1 MNKKKRQLV
10 YEKFGGR
17 CAYCG
22 KELAYKDMQV
32 DHKDPLF
39 RNDTDEQLAK
49 AGIKRGTDDMENLM
63 PSCRRCNFRKGTLTL
78 DQFRRE
84 LYYQCKRVLER
95 NFQVK
100 QSIDYGLLHS
110 TLHPVIFYFEYYS
123 YPLEHLN
130 ELMKEVTNGLQ
141 KN

>member
-10 YEKFGGR
+10 YDKFGGR

-22 KELAYKDMQV
+22 REIAYKDMQV

-49 AGIKRGTDDMENLM
+49 AGIKRGTDDLDNLM
-63 PSCRRCNFRKGTLTL
+63 PSCRRCNFRKGTLTI
-78 DQFRRE
+78 DQFRLE
-84 LYYQCKRVLER
+84 LYNQCKRVLER

-100 QSIDYGLLHS
+100 QSIDYGLMHI
-110 TLHPVIFYFEYYS
+110 TLHPVVFYFELLDIDIPSLKEIYEDYKK
-123 YPLEHLN
+123 N
-130 ELMKEVTNGLQ
+130 E
-141 KN
+141 